1 MTTVREQILE
11 RLQTLQP
18 TLIDLRDESAAHA
31 GHAGSAAHA
40 KRTGLIADTAEGTH
54 FDLTVVSPAF
64 AGKSRVVCHQ
74 MIYALLD
81 DLMKTRI
88 HALQIDARPV

>member
-11 RLQTLQP
+11 RLQVLQP
-18 TLIDLRDESAAHA
+18 ASIDLRDESASHA
-31 GHAGSAAHA
+31 GHAGSVAHA
-40 KRTGLIADTAEGTH
+40 TRNGLAAEAEGTH
-54 FDLTVVSPAF
+54 FGLTVVSAAF
-64 AGKSRVVCHQ
+64 AGTSRVARHQ

>member
-1 MTTVREQILE
+1 MTSVREQIIE
-11 RLQTLQP
+11 RLQSLQP
-18 TLIDLRDESAAHA
+18 TLIDLRDESASHA
-31 GHAGSAAHA
+31 GHAGSVAHA
-40 KRTGLIADTAEGTH
+40 ARTGLAAGTTEGTH

-64 AGKSRVVCHQ
+64 AGKSRVARHQ

-88 HALQIDARPV
+88 HVLQIDARPV

>member
-1 MTTVREQILE
+1 MTTVRDQILE

-18 TLIDLRDESAAHA
+18 TLIDLRDDSSAHA
-31 GHAGSAAHA
+31 GHAGAVAHLQRIGPAAE
-40 KRTGLIADTAEGTH
+40 AEGTH

-64 AGKSRVVCHQ
+64 AGKSRVARHQ